1 MSEAEVNPKAYP
13 LADAQLTKTLLDL
26 VQQSCNYKQLRKGAN
41 EEFPQGNSHSPQLV
55 LYTVHSWRQPGSI
68 LAAVSLEWQK
78 AAVTLLHP
86 TLAGSSAVCTDPAP
100 LVSHLQSAPAASP
113 VLASLTCESLKVE
126 LGAVA

>member
-1 MSEAEVNPKAYP
+1 MKTPQLLLWLKLLSCQNFFPLMSP
-13 LADAQLTKTLLDL
+13 
-26 VQQSCNYKQLRKGAN
+26 
-41 EEFPQGNSHSPQLV
+41 EFPQGNSHSPQLV

-100 LVSHLQSAPAASP
+100 FVSHLQSAPAASP